1 MIMYDKYEN
10 KLSKEKNI
18 KTIFIFKLGQLG
30 NKIENKAVSTVLK
43 IHHRLIIHMHITY
56 YMFLKYTLNFFNL
69 ISSLILHV

>member
-43 IHHRLIIHMHITY
+43 IHHRLISTHAHY
-56 YMFLKYTLNFFNL
+56 L
-69 ISSLILHV
+69 LHVFKIHLKFF